1 MDSIYEK
8 ATTDELKRRWQ
19 LMHAGL
25 TFHDTKEFNVVDTV
39 TKYNNVT
46 MFQLVC
52 VLKIKEKNK

>member
-1 MDSIYEK
+1 MHSIFEK
-8 ATTDELKRRWQ
+8 TTTDELKQRWQ
-19 LMHAGL
+19 VMHPGL
-25 TFHDTKEFNVVDTV
+25 TFHDTKEFDVVDTV